1 MVWYVCGVDI
11 LLRIGDAASR
21 LGLTVTTLQRWD
33 RQGKIR
39 VVRTLGGMRRIPL
52 SEVHR
57 LMGEQEHRLPVLYAR
72 VSSHGQKDDLER
84 QRERLQRA
92 FPGAEMHSDI
102 RSGLKFDRPGFLAVL
117 NAVQERRVSRVV
129 VAYEDRLARFGVD
142 LLRQVFAA
150 YGTTL
155 EVLDPKA
162 KDTPESELATDLIA
176 IITSFSSRLYG
187 LRSHK
192 TKRLLYEARKVVKA
206 L

>member
-1 MVWYVCGVDI
+1 VDI

-39 VVRTLGGMRRIPL
+39 VVRTLGGMRRVPL

-57 LMGEQEHRLPVLYAR
+57 LMGEHEVRAPILYAR

-84 QRERLQRA
+84 QKERLQRA
-92 FPGAEMHSDI
+92 FPGAELHTDI
-102 RSGLKFDRPGFLAVL
+102 RSGIKFDRPGFLAVL
-117 NAVQERRVSRVV
+117 KAVQERRVSRVV

-142 LLRQVFAA
+142 LVRQVFAA

-155 EVLDPKA
+155 EVLDPTPKG
-162 KDTPESELATDLIA
+162 TPETELANDLIA
-176 IITSFSSRLYG
+176 IITSFSARLYG

-192 TKRLLYEARKVVKA
+192 TKRLLSETRKVIHSP
-206 L
+206 